1 MGKRNGKQA
10 QGQRLADEARSRGDA
25 VVEAGQR
32 IAARPGL
39 PRTPL
44 EHVGEPIDPATLE
57 AWEAAKHREPGPPV
71 TMEAA
76 NPSNVA
82 ATLEAAALE
91 ARSAPAAAALPA
103 TWSADVPDWE
113 DDSLDDAEVYGGM
126 RPVPV
131 HSGPAEV
138 KAPPSPVADALIG
151 PNGAA
156 ADLVDVVALR
166 YTGGGAYSRI
176 TGKVPRALLLACGCV
191 ESQPDVPAVAMAMT
205 REFFGALIVRG
216 G

>member
-1 MGKRNGKQA
+1 MSRRNRGKA
-10 QGQRLADEARSRGDA
+10 TPADP
-25 VVEAGQR
+25 
-32 IAARPGL
+32 RPNH
-39 PRTPL
+39 RTPDLAEQVERREL

-71 TMEAA
+71 SMDAL
-76 NPSNVA
+76 VA
-82 ATLEAAALE
+82 ARREMVPLE
-91 ARSAPAAAALPA
+91 AAALPA

-113 DDSLDDAEVYGGM
+113 DDSLDDAEVYSGM

-131 HSGPAEV
+131 QSGPAAL
-138 KAPPSPVADALIG
+138 KAPHSPDAHALIE
-151 PNGAA
+151 PNGASVE
-156 ADLVDVVALR
+156 LVDVVALR
-166 YTGGGAYSRI
+166 YAGGGAYTRI

-191 ESQPDVPAVAMAMT
+191 ESQSDVPAVAMAMA